1 MTGARR
7 SGATLSTPSFLF
19 FITDQQR
26 WDHVGYAGNA
36 IVQTPNI
43 DRIAEGGSWLSRF
56 YVSSPTCMSNRATFM
71 TGRIPRVNGVRY
83 NGIPLDLD
91 SVTFVDLLLAAGYRT
106 ALVGKS
112 HLQGMT
118 SESAKVPREVY
129 PDGLR
134 PPPDALAEARR
145 TSYARD
151 DYAWEMSQE
160 WARPG
165 HAENIR
171 TPFYGFEDV
180 AFCLGHGDL
189 VTGHYSAWLR
199 KKAPDLDVQPGL
211 AGARAVSEVRA
222 AQVYLPAVPEDLY
235 PTRFVQEE
243 TVAWLEGHAE
253 RGEGRPF
260 FVQCS
265 FPDPH
270 HPFTPAGRY
279 YGMYDADEVGLPPS
293 FHTPTRD
300 ATPPLARLWDEYE
313 RGTES
318 TRWTYPFVT
327 GERRARDM
335 LAKTY
340 GQITMIDDAVGAVLD
355 TLQRVGLAENTV
367 ICFLSDHGEYL
378 GDHGLMLK
386 GPMQY
391 QSIVRTPFAWR
402 DPDPAY
408 NRGHLEEMGS
418 MLDLARTVLS
428 RAGLQPYNGV
438 QGVDLCPL
446 FRGESAMRDEVLVE
460 YTTQYPYLGFDDL
473 VTVSTLID
481 RRWRISVW
489 QNRDWGELYDLSNDP
504 HELTNLWNDPA
515 SARVRESLLIRRV
528 HALQNHADTSPY
540 PLSVA

>member
-1 MTGARR
+1 MPARTDSAR
-7 SGATLSTPSFLF
+7 PNFLF
-19 FITDQQR
+19 FFTDQQR
-26 WDHVGYAGNA
+26 WDHVGYAGNP
-36 IVQTPNI
+36 VLRTPNI
-43 DRIAEGGSWLSRF
+43 DRIAGGGSWLSRF

-106 ALVGKS
+106 ALIGKS

-118 SESAKVPREVY
+118 SEEAKAPREAY
-129 PDGLR
+129 PDGLA
-134 PPPDALAEARR
+134 PPPGELAEARR
-145 TSYARD
+145 TAYTRA

-165 HAENIR
+165 HAESIR

-180 AFCLGHGDL
+180 IFCLGHGDL
-189 VTGHYSAWLR
+189 VTGHYSAWLES
-199 KKAPDLDVQPGL
+199 KAPGINLQPGP
-211 AGARAVSEVRA
+211 AGARTLSEVRA
-222 AQVYLPAVPEDLY
+222 AQVYQPAIPEELY
-235 PTRFVQEE
+235 PTRFIEEE
-243 TVAWLEGHAE
+243 TVRWLERHA
-253 RGEGRPF
+253 GSGGDRPF
-260 FVQCS
+260 FLQCS

-270 HPFTPAGRY
+270 HPFTPPGRY
-279 YGMYDADEVGLPPS
+279 YSMYDPEEVELPPS

-300 ATPPLARLWDEYE
+300 ATPPQARLWEEFE
-313 RGTES
+313 RGAES

-327 GERRARDM
+327 GEPQARDI

-340 GQITMIDDAVGAVLD
+340 GQIAMIDDAVGAILD
-355 TLQRVGLAENTV
+355 ALERAGLAGNTV
-367 ICFLSDHGEYL
+367 VCFLSDHGEYL

-391 QSIVRTPFAWR
+391 QSVVRTPFAWR

-408 NRGHLEEMGS
+408 NRGQLDELGS
-418 MLDLARTVLS
+418 TSDLARTVLS
-428 RAGLQPYNGV
+428 RAGLRPYNGV

-446 FRGESAMRDEVLVE
+446 LRGEGTVRDRVLVE

-481 RRWRISVW
+481 HHWRISVW
-489 QNRDWGELYDLSNDP
+489 QNRDWGELYDLAADP
-504 HELTNLWNDPA
+504 HELNNLWSDPA
-515 SARVRESLLIRRV
+515 AAPDKEAILVKLI
-528 HALQNHADTSPY
+528 HAIQNHADTSPW
-540 PLSVA
+540 PLSVS

>member
-1 MTGARR
+1 MPARTVSAR
-7 SGATLSTPSFLF
+7 PNFLF
-19 FITDQQR
+19 FFTDQQR
-26 WDHVGYAGNA
+26 WDHVGYAGNP
-36 IVQTPNI
+36 VLRTPNI
-43 DRIAEGGSWLSRF
+43 DRIAGGGSWLSRF

-106 ALVGKS
+106 ALIGKS

-118 SESAKVPREVY
+118 SEAAKAPREAY
-129 PDGLR
+129 PDGLA
-134 PPPDALAEARR
+134 PPPDELAEARR
-145 TSYARD
+145 TTYTRA

-160 WARPG
+160 WARPR
-165 HAENIR
+165 HAESIR

-180 AFCLGHGDL
+180 IFCLGHGDL
-189 VTGHYSAWLR
+189 VTGHYSAWLESR
-199 KKAPDLDVQPGL
+199 APGINLQPGP

-222 AQVYLPAVPEDLY
+222 AQVYQPAIPEELY
-235 PTRFVQEE
+235 PTRFIEEE
-243 TVAWLEGHAE
+243 TVRWLDRHAGSG
-253 RGEGRPF
+253 RDRPF
-260 FVQCS
+260 FLQCS

-270 HPFTPAGRY
+270 HPFTPPGRY
-279 YGMYDADEVGLPPS
+279 YSMYDPEEVELPPS

-300 ATPPLARLWDEYE
+300 ATPPQARLWEE
-313 RGTES
+313 FQRGAES

-327 GERRARDM
+327 GEPQARDI

-340 GQITMIDDAVGAVLD
+340 GQIAMIDDAVGAVLD
-355 TLQRVGLAENTV
+355 ALERAGLAGNTV
-367 ICFLSDHGEYL
+367 VCFLSDHGEYL

-391 QSIVRTPFAWR
+391 QSVVRTPFAWR

-408 NRGHLEEMGS
+408 NRGQLDELGS
-418 MLDLARTVLS
+418 TSDLARTVLS
-428 RAGLQPYNGV
+428 RAGLRPYNGV

-446 FRGESAMRDEVLVE
+446 LRGEGAVRDRVLVE

-481 RRWRISVW
+481 HHWRISVW
-489 QNRDWGELYDLSNDP
+489 QNRDWGELYDLAADP
-504 HELTNLWNDPA
+504 HELNNLWSDPA
-515 SARVRESLLIRRV
+515 AAPDKEAILVKLI
-528 HALQNHADTSPY
+528 HAIQNHADTSPW
-540 PLSVA
+540 PLSVS